1 MVIYYKRSWFP
12 GYYIPYVARYHFTC
26 FWCHSFHLLINSS
39 DKTELRCKLIATY
52 PKKTAEISQYHHWF
66 PCKRLS
72 EKQVQKFH
80 TDDMSYPDLGSASD
94 WSCHV
99 GNLLQPIR
107 STNQILVATRHQ
119 YGISALIFSDDIL
132 RRNKRWHRK
141 VSAFFPW

>member
-1 MVIYYKRSWFP
+1 M
-12 GYYIPYVARYHFTC
+12 
-26 FWCHSFHLLINSS
+26 
-39 DKTELRCKLIATY
+39 
-52 PKKTAEISQYHHWF
+52 
-66 PCKRLS
+66 LS
-72 EKQVQKFH
+72 EIQVQKFH

-132 RRNKRWHRK
+132 WGNKRWHCK
-141 VSAFFPW
+141 VSAVFPGKCSMKQLKLTIAFSKWENQVLVLSQQCVYDIEDITWPRGDTKFFFEC